1 MAIQII
7 THRGL
12 EPSRQNFYSE
22 STMEA
27 FANHLQRGFSIEFDV
42 RFLRDGNIVIVHDAT
57 LARITKGQDTRK
69 FEELTLEDVRKVQL
83 SRGRIGTFDE
93 LMNLIRKSSSAM
105 NSLHFKG
112 ILQTSENIS
121 KLLEYL
127 KKHEDL
133 LGRILI
139 FDITED
145 TARKMLDTIPSL
157 SLYPSVSHAYD
168 IERYNSVVAGTLMT
182 IEDAVKGAKEC
193 LYRGVWLDEWDLTGP
208 EGTTKTLNNM
218 ETFTAL
224 REAGLKIALVTPELH
239 TTSPGLLGGEV
250 HQDAVNKK
258 RLFERIVEIIALK
271 PDAICT
277 DYPEEVLQ
285 L

>member
-182 IEDAVKGAKEC
+182 IEDAAKGA
-193 LYRGVWLDEWDLTGP
+193 R
-208 EGTTKTLNNM
+208 
-218 ETFTAL
+218 
-224 REAGLKIALVTPELH
+224 
-239 TTSPGLLGGEV
+239 
-250 HQDAVNKK
+250 KK
-258 RLFERIVEIIALK
+258 A
-271 PDAICT
+271 
-277 DYPEEVLQ
+277 
-285 L
+285 